1 MQCLPAGERRR
12 IPIQYIQYSTVL
24 YILIFSKHYNV
35 TTFPRLIQQFPQASG
50 CPKCKAA
57 FSLVEAG
64 TVIP

>member
-1 MQCLPAGERRR
+1 MRGGGYRYCT
-12 IPIQYIQYSTVL
+12 YITVYSTVL